1 MEYPVIRSEVE
12 GSGGRY
18 LRNNDRKSLDFAS
31 GDNPSLQNQPPTQDP
46 FRAHDLAKF
55 LQILFHRFAD
65 DGVAVI
71 APVFHFARGGFQ
83 TRLDLL
89 SRLSTPFGQTTS
101 QFFQVRRHDENVSQ
115 GILYK
120 TIAAIANSGG
130 ALRVD
135 VDQNIDPVS

>member
-1 MEYPVIRSEVE
+1 MEYPAIRNEVE
-12 GSGGRY
+12 GSGGSY
-18 LRNNDRKSLDFAS
+18 LRDNDRKSIDFAA
-31 GDNPSLQNQPPTQDP
+31 GDNPSLQNQPSAQNP

-71 APVFHFARGGFQ
+71 APVCHLARGGFQ

-89 SRLSTPFGQTTS
+89 SRLATAFGQTTP

-115 GILYK
+115 GILHK

-135 VDQNIDPVS
+135 VDQNIDPIF